1 MKYIWSLK
9 ICHIV
14 EYISIFIL
22 YIVVLL
28 KLTVNMDSDRDNS
41 IFITQ
46 NTFALDCNKLYDTDD
61 AINAV
66 MQLENV
72 SNKVIDSVDE
82 ETMSD
87 NDFMIAT
94 QCIEAVT
101 TATPTSSS
109 ENILK
114 ETIETGYRGKLQI
127 YLLKILRSIE
137 HGQMSKIWDTRVK
150 FHLLSI

>member
-94 QCIEAVT
+94 QCIETVT
-101 TATPTSSS
+101 TATPTYSS

-114 ETIETGYRGKLQI
+114 ETIETGYKGKLQI
-127 YLLKILRSIE
+127 YLLKILRPIE